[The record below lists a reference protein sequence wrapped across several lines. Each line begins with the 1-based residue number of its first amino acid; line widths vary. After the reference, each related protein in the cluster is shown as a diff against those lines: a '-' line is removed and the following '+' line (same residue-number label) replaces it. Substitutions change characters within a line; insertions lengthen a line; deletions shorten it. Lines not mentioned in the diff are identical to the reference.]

1 MTTSLIVKSEV
12 HEGEYDTSPVMLYV
26 GYNIKVADLIAKY
39 EYLKENFGLTML
51 RLAYSLGFSETTVG
65 KALVVNILPTGQH
78 LLLLPLGLTN
88 GKSSLRVSK
97 FSEHHKN
104 CSNIVRDCYCM
115 TVPDVKKEFGV
126 SEQQ

>member
-26 GYNIKVADLIAKY
+26 GYNIKGADLIAKY

-65 KALVVNILPTGQH
+65 KAFSRKHTPNRSTLIALAV
-78 LLLLPLGLTN
+78 GLN
-88 GKSSLRVSK
+88 KWEE
-97 FSEHHKN
+97 FFESE
-104 CSNIVRDCYCM
+104 
-115 TVPDVKKEFGV
+115 
-126 SEQQ
+126 

>member
-51 RLAYSLGFSETTVG
+51 RPPTLWVSETTVG
-65 KALVVNILPTGQH
+65 KAFSRKHTPNRSTLIALAV
-78 LLLLPLGLTN
+78 GLN
-88 GKSSLRVSK
+88 KWEE
-97 FSEHHKN
+97 FFESE
-104 CSNIVRDCYCM
+104 
-115 TVPDVKKEFGV
+115 
-126 SEQQ
+126 